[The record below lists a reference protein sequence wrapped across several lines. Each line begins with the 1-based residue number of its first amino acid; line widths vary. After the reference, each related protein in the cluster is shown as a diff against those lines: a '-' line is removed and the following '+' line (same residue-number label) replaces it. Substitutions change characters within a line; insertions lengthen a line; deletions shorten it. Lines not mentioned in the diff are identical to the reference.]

1 MFGLTD
7 KIISAIAGGIALLL
21 AAALTWQTYQL
32 SSERTAHSALKL
44 EVSQAN
50 ERRTK
55 AALGAE
61 VKTAK
66 AESTHART
74 TQENSDA
81 FTISQPVRDA
91 LYRAD
96 LARVDRLRVGAERRA
111 ATNRAIAQA
120 CAASAGDIA
129 NRLDALDRQLVEGI
143 GVVSDLRKDL
153 GRRDSEVVLLHGQI
167 VADRALFADGP
178 K

>member
-44 EVSQAN
+44 EVSQAK
-50 ERRTK
+50 ELRTT

-66 AESTHART
+66 AEFTHAQA

-81 FTISQPVRDA
+81 FTTSQPVRDA
-91 LYRAD
+91 IARAD
-96 LARVDRLRVGAERRA
+96 RARVDRLRLDSERRA

-129 NRLDALDRQLVEGI
+129 NRLGALDRQLVEGV
-143 GVVSDLRKDL
+143 GVVGELREVVV
-153 GRRDSEVVLLHGQI
+153 RRDAEVVLLRGQI
-167 VADRALFADGP
+167 EADRAVLGGVD
-178 K
+178 

>member
-50 ERRTK
+50 ERRMK

-91 LYRAD
+91 IARAD
-96 LARVDRLRVGAERRA
+96 LARVDRLRLGAERRA

-129 NRLDALDRQLVEGI
+129 NRLESFDRQLVEGV
-143 GVVSDLRKDL
+143 GVVGSLRETVI
-153 GRRDSEVVLLHGQI
+153 RRDAEVVLLRGQI
-167 VADRALFADGP
+167 DADRALLSE
-178 K
+178 KK

>member
-91 LYRAD
+91 IARAD
-96 LARVDRLRVGAERRA
+96 LARVDRLRLGAERRA
-111 ATNRAIAQA
+111 ATNRAIAQS
-120 CAASAGDIA
+120 CAAASGDIA
-129 NRLDALDRQLVEGI
+129 NRFEALDKHIVEGV
-143 GVVSDLRKDL
+143 GVVASLRSDLV
-153 GRRDSEVVLLHGQI
+153 RRDSEVVLLRGQI
-167 VADRALFADGP
+167 DADRALLGGAQ
-178 K
+178 

>member
-91 LYRAD
+91 IARAD
-96 LARVDRLRVGAERRA
+96 LARVDRLRLGAERRA
-111 ATNRAIAQA
+111 ATNRAIAQS
-120 CAASAGDIA
+120 CAAASGDIA
-129 NRLDALDRQLVEGI
+129 DRLEALDRHIVRGA
-143 GVVSDLRKDL
+143 GVVAGL
-153 GRRDSEVVLLHGQI
+153 GSALERRDAEVVLLRGQI
-167 VADRALFADGP
+167 DADRALLGGAQ
-178 K
+178 